1 MIHQSGMRNGIACI
15 THSTQQGIKPLRQA
29 RCQALPAVTPLRV
42 HHQNCSMASSSKAT
56 LLQHR
61 ETRQASAARAA
72 SVVCLVVQQF
82 LQGVVL
88 DPVPSSRLVP
98 TGPSATAAP
107 GVNNATTCS
116 TYFSCLHH
124 CTAAAKDSQL
134 AAAPS
139 CLEPTGSRGLTPPR
153 AVPMNGERLGTCS
166 QRCTQPA
173 VQEMMSVK
181 RGNMSALHDSKHF
194 KLTATQSLRTVV

>member
-1 MIHQSGMRNGIACI
+1 MACQPALLASHTHTLNSTGHQTATAGTLSSIACC
-15 THSTQQGIKPLRQA
+15 HA
-29 RCQALPAVTPLRV
+29 PAGPPS
-42 HHQNCSMASSSKAT
+42 NCSMASSSKAT

-61 ETRQASAARAA
+61 ETGQASAARAA

-88 DPVPSSRLVP
+88 DPVPSNRLVR

-124 CTAAAKDSQL
+124 CTAAAKGSQL

-173 VQEMMSVK
+173 VQEMMSIK
-181 RGNMSALHDSKHF
+181 RGNMSALHNRKNF